1 MQRKVNF
8 KQKTKINEPFYAGKH
23 PIYQNI
29 MFQTYDDEIN
39 MLLSELQKDMDASAC
54 NSIKKGWRTSCRQ
67 EVSDKGKCQSWDAML
82 EEWGK
87 TKSQNH
93 G

>member
-1 MQRKVNF
+1 MERKVNF
-8 KQKTKINEPFYAGKH
+8 KQKTKINEPFYAGKP
-23 PIYQNI
+23 PIYQN
-29 MFQTYDDEIN
+29 MFQTYYDEIN
-39 MLLSELQKDMDASAC
+39 MLPELQKDMDASATP
-54 NSIKKGWRTSCRQ
+54 SKAEGQ
-67 EVSDKGKCQSWDAML
+67 EVSDKKKCQSWDAML